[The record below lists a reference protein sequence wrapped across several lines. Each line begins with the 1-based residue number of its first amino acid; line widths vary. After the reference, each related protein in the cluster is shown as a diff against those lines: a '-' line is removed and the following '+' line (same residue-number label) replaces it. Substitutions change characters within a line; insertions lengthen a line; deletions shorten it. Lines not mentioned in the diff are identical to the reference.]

1 MKEVLKVKDLKKIY
15 QSKDGEIVAIDGIS
29 FSINE
34 GEFISIIGPSRLW

>member
-15 QSKDGEIVAIDGIS
+15 QSKDGEITAIDGIS
-29 FSINE
+29 FSVNE

>member
-15 QSKDGEIVAIDGIS
+15 QSKDGEIIAIDGIS
-29 FSINE
+29 FSVNE